1 MNPREKVL
9 IPCLILIVGLLVA
22 GCQEGNP
29 LTTAILPATPGFTPE
44 VVTAPD
50 RHVSLRVGSIDAGRI
65 VLEVVVADVDV
76 PVSGVA
82 MKLTYPGSFSQFVAC
97 TDGDLFQ
104 PGGTCTFNESSPS
117 EVFLYRGIT
126 APEPAVTISGERVAA
141 RVEFLVFGA
150 GTAPIVFEG
159 QNLGASEASAVLDA
173 GGQPIFVEWFS
184 GMLRGD

>member
-1 MNPREKVL
+1 MAYRKNASVA
-9 IPCLILIVGLLVA
+9 CLILILGLLVG
-22 GCQEGNP
+22 GCQDGNP
-29 LTTAILPATPGFTPE
+29 LTTAILPATPGFTPDP
-44 VVTAPD
+44 VTALD

-65 VLEVVVADVDV
+65 VLEVVVTNVDV

-104 PGGTCTFNESSPS
+104 PGGTCTFRESSS
-117 EVFLYRGIT
+117 NEVFLYRGIM
-126 APEPAVTISGERVAA
+126 APDPAVTVSGERIAV

-159 QNLGASEASAVLDA
+159 KNLGASEASAVLDA
-173 GGQPIFVEWFS
+173 AGQPIFVDWFA
-184 GMLRGD
+184 GTLRGD